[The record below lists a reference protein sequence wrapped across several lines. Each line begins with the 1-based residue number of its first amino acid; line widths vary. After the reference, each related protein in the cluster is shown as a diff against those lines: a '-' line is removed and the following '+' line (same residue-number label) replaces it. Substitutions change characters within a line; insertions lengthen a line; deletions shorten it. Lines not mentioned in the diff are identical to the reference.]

1 MYSRRHTDSGVTLG
15 KKNLDL
21 DDIEGVVV
29 ANHIA
34 DLYDTEPMKDGQT
47 RMIVDGKDYVIDM
60 DTEATAIGLNH
71 HAYVQNGHR
80 R

>member
-1 MYSRRHTDSGVTLG
+1 MEYSPLTPGGYTDSGVTLG

-34 DLYDTEPMKDGQT
+34 DLYDTEPMKDGQ
-47 RMIVDGKDYVIDM
+47 
-60 DTEATAIGLNH
+60 LW
-71 HAYVQNGHR
+71 
-80 R
+80 